1 MFYRPR
7 VTVVHRVGHT
17 TRILLQNIYLDITC
31 HQDLIYFLRVASV
44 IARNSSICKFKVSSI
59 SLHSSCPSAP
69 PSVRSSCNCS
79 QHAHV
84 TQSKSRS
91 LHKHISLKIITTKIV
106 HKHISL
112 KIITTM
118 SQSQL
123 NHRRLSTQVYCTD
136 CSVGHNTARHSPLL
150 SPPFWKHLTKI
161 LTEF

>member
-91 LHKHISLKIITTKIV
+91 LHKHISLKIITT
-106 HKHISL
+106 
-112 KIITTM
+112 M

-150 SPPFWKHLTKI
+150 SPPF
-161 LTEF
+161 